1 MMSDDDDKTVFVQR
15 GNLPPA
21 SERLDQTIIVPRPG
35 ARASAT
41 PPQGAPM
48 TAPTSRSPLS
58 QPQAMPDPS
67 DFKVEGGLN
76 PLVAAA
82 SVILTVSNRLRSTL
96 EHSDIPNLQRQLVD
110 EIKQFE
116 QTAKN
121 KQIASEQI
129 LPARYLLCTMLD
141 EIVLNAP
148 WGANSLWS
156 QHSLLS
162 QFHNETGGG
171 EKSFSVLQRMLE
183 APAPHLEVLE
193 LFYICISLGFQGKFK
208 LDPRGRENLEQ
219 ISNTLYQTI
228 RNYRQEFEPDLSP
241 HWQSQVAGKRSLMQY
256 IPLWVVASCV
266 MVVLLV
272 AFSGFRVWLYQSTEP
287 TAERLDILIQTEKND
302 ASALRS

>member
-1 MMSDDDDKTVFVQR
+1 MSDDDDKTVFVQR
-15 GNLPPA
+15 GNLPPIA
-21 SERLDQTIIVPRPG
+21 DTSDRTVMVPRPG
-35 ARASAT
+35 ARAPASPQQSARMS
-41 PPQGAPM
+41 APIG
-48 TAPTSRSPLS
+48 RSPLS
-58 QPQAMPDPS
+58 QPQAIPDPS
-67 DFKVEGGLN
+67 EFKIQGGLN

-96 EHSDIPNLQRQLVD
+96 EHGDIPNLQRQLID

-116 QTAKN
+116 QAAKN

-148 WGANSLWS
+148 WGANSLWG

-171 EKSFSVLQRMLE
+171 EKCFSVLQRMLE
-183 APAPHLEVLE
+183 APASHLEVLE
-193 LFYICISLGFQGKFK
+193 LFYLCISLGFQGKFK
-208 LDPRGRENLEQ
+208 VDPRGRENLEQ

-228 RNYRQEFEPDLSP
+228 RNYRQEFESDLSP

-272 AFSGFRVWLYQSTEP
+272 TFSGFRVWLYQSTEP
-287 TAERLDILIQTEKND
+287 TAERLDSLLQTEKSD
-302 ASALRS
+302 ASVLRS